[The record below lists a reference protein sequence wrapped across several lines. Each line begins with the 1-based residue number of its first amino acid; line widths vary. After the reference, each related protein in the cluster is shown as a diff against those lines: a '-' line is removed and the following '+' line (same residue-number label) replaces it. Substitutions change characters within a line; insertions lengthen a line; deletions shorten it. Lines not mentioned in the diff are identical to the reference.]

1 MVRKLSVESIFVTSN
16 TQSESGIGNVMSKY
30 AVFGLLMSV
39 MACGGSSSTTP
50 VAPTATATT
59 STAMLS
65 TNAVTFSGTVTN
77 IVTGT
82 VVSGATVTIGT
93 ASATTGTDGMYSL
106 EVTASGQP
114 TFSVS
119 ASGYHT
125 RESAVSM
132 SGATT
137 INPEI
142 IPDGDGFDLSFFD
155 YLFRENGTQGTAR
168 RTATPT
174 YEIWTRQFT
183 CLELSTDG
191 YNACVRM
198 QALEAEVPAEFET
211 LARDAI
217 AKIGQLSGNV
227 LTNAIITTKSHTP
240 GTILKRD
247 DWGTASGVVSIEY
260 QTTGLWVDAN
270 NNGNDA
276 CFCSPVSETG
286 PGHIVYGTVSGL
298 DLGIHVHEVGHSVGF
313 GHPSGTP
320 TQSTFMFNHPYT
332 ITPADELHGRILY
345 KRPNGSLTPDTDP
358 TGVTIN

>member
-1 MVRKLSVESIFVTSN
+1 MARKRSVESIFVTSN
-16 TQSESGIGNVMSKY
+16 KQSECGIGSFMSKY
-30 AVFGLLMSV
+30 AFFGLLMSV

-59 STAMLS
+59 STATPS

-168 RTATPT
+168 RTATPA
-174 YEIWTRQFT
+174 YEIWTR
-183 CLELSTDG
+183 
-191 YNACVRM
+191 
-198 QALEAEVPAEFET
+198 
-211 LARDAI
+211 
-217 AKIGQLSGNV
+217 
-227 LTNAIITTKSHTP
+227 
-240 GTILKRD
+240 
-247 DWGTASGVVSIEY
+247 
-260 QTTGLWVDAN
+260 
-270 NNGNDA
+270 
-276 CFCSPVSETG
+276 
-286 PGHIVYGTVSGL
+286 
-298 DLGIHVHEVGHSVGF
+298 
-313 GHPSGTP
+313 
-320 TQSTFMFNHPYT
+320 
-332 ITPADELHGRILY
+332 
-345 KRPNGSLTPDTDP
+345 
-358 TGVTIN
+358 